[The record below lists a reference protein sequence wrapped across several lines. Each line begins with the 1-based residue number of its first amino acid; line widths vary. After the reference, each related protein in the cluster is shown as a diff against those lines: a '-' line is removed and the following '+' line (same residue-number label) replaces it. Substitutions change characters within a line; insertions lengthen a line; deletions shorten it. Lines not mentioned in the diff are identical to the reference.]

1 MGWDFESIT
10 CNEAASSVLR
20 EAQHWTD
27 VVQEL
32 GRQPPKM
39 HIYTDGSAAP
49 TKGQSG
55 YAVVILLQ
63 VGAAVALIG
72 VPGRAADG
80 RGGYSM
86 ANARTGRTHG

>member
-1 MGWDFESIT
+1 MGWDFENI
-10 CNEAASSVLR
+10 NFNGGASSVLR

-32 GRQPPKM
+32 SRQPPKM

-72 VPGRAADG
+72 VQGEQLMGAEDTP
-80 RGGYSM
+80 
-86 ANARTGRTHG
+86 